1 MMGMKENSL
10 ASHFEG
16 DFGEQQKLID
26 FLKTS
31 YSVDEILSIGRILG
45 FDKDDYYSRSMTK
58 KQLAGEFID
67 VVAQRSCYNQLFCI
81 LNSHDF
87 FRERLL
93 QTFTELGP
101 VKPLS
106 PGEILDLTKKGYNEQ
121 KPNTDLD
128 YQGWIERCKQ
138 KMVLV
143 LGKDNTKEAFE
154 RLEYISAQLE
164 GIGYEPIII
173 KKQAEIDALYNEE
186 KMLTYASLSRFI
198 VIEKSEA
205 AGQIDEARICATN
218 RFVCVWLQK
227 ENTGD
232 TWMQGDY
239 ELTFK
244 NVKVFKYGEGE
255 LSTAVSHATIWAEE
269 YLEQKEDEL
278 NALYPWRNKGGI
290 Y

>member
-1 MMGMKENSL
+1 MGIKENSL
-10 ASHFEG
+10 ASHFEANY
-16 DFGEQQKLID
+16 GEQQKLID

-31 YSVDEILSIGRILG
+31 YSIDEILSIGRMLG
-45 FDKDDYYSRSMTK
+45 FDKDDYYSRNMTK

-67 VVAQRSCYNQLFCI
+67 VVAQRSCYDQLFFI
-81 LNSHDF
+81 LNSREF

-93 QTFTELGP
+93 QTFIELGP
-101 VKPLS
+101 VKPLTS
-106 PGEILDLTKKGYNEQ
+106 GDILDLTKKGYNEQ
-121 KPNTDLD
+121 KVNTDLD

-143 LGKDNTKEAFE
+143 LGKDNTIDAFE
-154 RLEYISAQLE
+154 RLEYISVKLE
-164 GIGYEPIII
+164 ELGYEPIII

-186 KMLTYASLSRFI
+186 KMLMYASLSRFI
-198 VIEKSEA
+198 IIEKSEA

-218 RFVCVWLQK
+218 RFVCAWLQK

-239 ELTFK
+239 EHSFT
-244 NVKVFKYGEGE
+244 NVKVFKYSEDE
-255 LSTAVSHATIWAEE
+255 LSTAVSHAAIWAEK
-269 YLEQKEDEL
+269 YLVQKEDEL

-290 Y
+290 K